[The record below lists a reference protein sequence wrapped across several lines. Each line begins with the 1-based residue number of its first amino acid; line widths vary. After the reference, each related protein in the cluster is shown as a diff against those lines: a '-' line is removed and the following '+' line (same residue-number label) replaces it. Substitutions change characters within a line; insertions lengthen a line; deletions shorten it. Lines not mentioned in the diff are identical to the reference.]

1 MLMYIVD
8 GNVEVNVAWTQ
19 NDKSDRVD
27 KRMNYKLL
35 PIIAAAFLTLLVTFS
50 PVPYEIHI
58 VARYCICFAALY
70 TFISAWKTLSKID
83 TVVLVAILIIYNPI
97 LLVQLGSALAWA
109 VIGFLT
115 GLYFSIRLFKTD
127 GAIKNVQ

>member
-1 MLMYIVD
+1 MLNYTVD
-8 GNVEVNVAWTQ
+8 RNVEMHVAWTQ
-19 NDKSDRVD
+19 NDRSDRED

-35 PIIAAAFLTLLVTFS
+35 PVIAAAFLTLLVTFS

-83 TVVLVAILIIYNPI
+83 TVVLVAIIIIYNPI
-97 LLVQLGSALAWA
+97 LLLQLGSSLAW
-109 VIGFLT
+109 VIIGFLSL
-115 GLYFSIRLFKTD
+115 LYFIVRLLKTA
-127 GAIKNVQ
+127 GATKNI

>member
-1 MLMYIVD
+1 MLNYTVD
-8 GNVEVNVAWTQ
+8 RNVEMHVAWTQ
-19 NDKSDRVD
+19 NDRSDRED

-35 PIIAAAFLTLLVTFS
+35 PVIAAAFLTLLVTFS

-83 TVVLVAILIIYNPI
+83 TVVLVAIIIIYNPI
-97 LLVQLGSALAWA
+97 LLLQLGSSLAWII
-109 VIGFLT
+109 IGFLSL
-115 GLYFSIRLFKTD
+115 LYFIVRLLKTA
-127 GAIKNVQ
+127 GATKNI

>member
-1 MLMYIVD
+1 MD

-83 TVVLVAILIIYNPI
+83 TVVLVAIIIIYNPI
-97 LLVQLGSALAWA
+97 LLLQLGSSLAW
-109 VIGFLT
+109 VIIGFLSL
-115 GLYFSIRLFKTD
+115 LYFIVRLLKTA
-127 GAIKNVQ
+127 GATKNI

>member
-35 PIIAAAFLTLLVTFS
+35 PIIVAAFLTLLVTFS
-50 PVPYEIHI
+50 PAPYEIHI

-83 TVVLVAILIIYNPI
+83 TVVLIANIIIYNPI
-97 LLVQLGSALAWA
+97 LLLQLGSSLAWV
-109 VIGFLT
+109 VIGFLSL
-115 GLYFSIRLFKTD
+115 LYFIIRLFKTD
-127 GAIKNVQ
+127 GATKNI

>member
-1 MLMYIVD
+1 MYIVD

-35 PIIAAAFLTLLVTFS
+35 PIIVAAFLTLLVTFS
-50 PVPYEIHI
+50 PAPYEIHI

-83 TVVLVAILIIYNPI
+83 TVVLIANIIIYNPI
-97 LLVQLGSALAWA
+97 LLLQLGSSLAWV
-109 VIGFLT
+109 VIGFLSL
-115 GLYFSIRLFKTD
+115 LYFIIRLFKTD
-127 GAIKNVQ
+127 GATKNI

>member
-1 MLMYIVD
+1 MLNYTVD
-8 GNVEVNVAWTQ
+8 RNVEMHVAWTQ
-19 NDKSDRVD
+19 NDRSDRED

-35 PIIAAAFLTLLVTFS
+35 PVIAAAFLTLLVTFS

-83 TVVLVAILIIYNPI
+83 TVVLVAIIIIYNPI
-97 LLVQLGSALAWA
+97 LLQQLGSSLAW
-109 VIGFLT
+109 VIIGFLSL
-115 GLYFSIRLFKTD
+115 LYFIVRLLKTA
-127 GAIKNVQ
+127 GATKNI

>member
-1 MLMYIVD
+1 MLNYTVD
-8 GNVEVNVAWTQ
+8 RNVEMHVAWTQ
-19 NDKSDRVD
+19 NDRSDRED

-35 PIIAAAFLTLLVTFS
+35 PVIAAAFLTLLVTFS

-83 TVVLVAILIIYNPI
+83 TVVLVAIIIIYNPI
-97 LLVQLGSALAWA
+97 LLLQLGSSLAW
-109 VIGFLT
+109 VIIGFLSL
-115 GLYFSIRLFKTD
+115 LYFIVRLLKTA
-127 GAIKNVQ
+127 GATKDI